1 MNGITQNHSE
11 FAIFLLFL
19 WAAFDDDGRV
29 GREVRTTLG
38 RAAKMVM
45 MMMAMTVTDVV
56 IMMMVAVVMVMMV
69 VMMVMTRL
77 EGRGARLWDAEAKN
91 SKQDS

>member
-1 MNGITQNHSE
+1 M
-11 FAIFLLFL
+11 
-19 WAAFDDDGRV
+19 
-29 GREVRTTLG
+29 RTTLG

-45 MMMAMTVTDVV
+45 MMMAMSVTDVV
-56 IMMMVAVVMVMMV
+56 IMMMMAVVMVMMV

-77 EGRGARLWDAEAKN
+77 EGRGARLWDGEAKN